1 MKHFCSIVLGQT
13 KIYKCLEI
21 ILFAEFHMQNDLK
34 YSQPV
39 KYCKTRFIY
48 TVYSRLLIE
57 CGNIWSYLATKC
69 LFNLDSRNTR
79 K

>member
-39 KYCKTRFIY
+39 KYCKTRFI
-48 TVYSRLLIE
+48 
-57 CGNIWSYLATKC
+57 
-69 LFNLDSRNTR
+69 
-79 K
+79 